1 MEKNET
7 ETVDVKFV
15 TQMGDVFQFAE
26 FKDLLLPE
34 KTLNEVTVEVAN
46 RLAQKIK
53 LNQHFGT
60 VPSVKAD
67 PPKDDQRKKRMWNM
81 ALPRGLHFFST
92 SIHLLHALG
101 YTDDQIERTHL
112 LNLGLSDHLLESN
125 FFNRIGEIYVVKS
138 DSVFYYPSRQ
148 RAPNTKWLSTD
159 TVTMVYSEET
169 RAERFERRNEN
180 RDPAPVEHLYLE
192 PAPEDFLPLRQA
204 AGPATEHTP
213 QDRARRAPSDPAGKL
228 QKVLQNVEGSVDPL
242 PAAKVTSVPRAK
254 ALTFGYMAVPEK
266 AEYLSMEADERVNR
280 WIRTFERQASNG
292 KLDPKP
298 QPDPNIGLTRSFLK
312 EPETVMIDISRILQR
327 EDVTAEIHMAAT
339 SGLNW
344 FVNYWDS
351 NLTKEIQRG
360 KVPVDVGAKK
370 KNLLAQ
376 IRTRLD
382 ILRTQI
388 ETAGAS
394 EHFPPPKKTKTEEQ
408 PEAAPTAK
416 PSEETGS
423 EAAAAEAAAAAAAVT
438 TTTAAKPT
446 EVQATTTTATST
458 ATTSTTTTTQTQP
471 QAMESEETSDTRAE
485 TDTSAAPA
493 AEAASGTAAEPA
505 AGGADEATVRQEGE
519 GSSDEGSGSEGSAL
533 GEEEEEEEVKV
544 VVPSGKGTTFVGL
557 FRTGSDFQIEVPTTM
572 TLNKEVASSDVA
584 AHLSGLIDY
593 IKATLNLPFNLVCKG
608 DSDVLKFANAKIRE
622 STASITVHVNRPTEL
637 RFHANQI
644 PLKFRADQKSA
655 ASSANWVDCD
665 PFQDKTRFE
674 DFLPLVVVSFNT
686 GGTNSFF
693 TGIGVTSSLG
703 IVEAH
708 SCRVREPPSV
718 VMKPNS
724 RETVTLKFLTS
735 FLEEQIFPG
744 DVEIVCHFSIKPL
757 Y

>member
-1 MEKNET
+1 
-7 ETVDVKFV
+7 
-15 TQMGDVFQFAE
+15 
-26 FKDLLLPE
+26 
-34 KTLNEVTVEVAN
+34 
-46 RLAQKIK
+46 
-53 LNQHFGT
+53 
-60 VPSVKAD
+60 
-67 PPKDDQRKKRMWNM
+67 
-81 ALPRGLHFFST
+81 
-92 SIHLLHALG
+92 
-101 YTDDQIERTHL
+101 
-112 LNLGLSDHLLESN
+112 
-125 FFNRIGEIYVVKS
+125 
-138 DSVFYYPSRQ
+138 
-148 RAPNTKWLSTD
+148 
-159 TVTMVYSEET
+159 
-169 RAERFERRNEN
+169 
-180 RDPAPVEHLYLE
+180 
-192 PAPEDFLPLRQA
+192 
-204 AGPATEHTP
+204 
-213 QDRARRAPSDPAGKL
+213 
-228 QKVLQNVEGSVDPL
+228 
-242 PAAKVTSVPRAK
+242 
-254 ALTFGYMAVPEK
+254 
-266 AEYLSMEADERVNR
+266 
-280 WIRTFERQASNG
+280 
-292 KLDPKP
+292 
-298 QPDPNIGLTRSFLK
+298 
-312 EPETVMIDISRILQR
+312 
-327 EDVTAEIHMAAT
+327 
-339 SGLNW
+339 
-344 FVNYWDS
+344 
-351 NLTKEIQRG
+351 
-360 KVPVDVGAKK
+360 
-370 KNLLAQ
+370 
-376 IRTRLD
+376 
-382 ILRTQI
+382 
-388 ETAGAS
+388 
-394 EHFPPPKKTKTEEQ
+394 
-408 PEAAPTAK
+408 
-416 PSEETGS
+416 
-423 EAAAAEAAAAAAAVT
+423 
-438 TTTAAKPT
+438 
-446 EVQATTTTATST
+446 
-458 ATTSTTTTTQTQP
+458 
-471 QAMESEETSDTRAE
+471 
-485 TDTSAAPA
+485 
-493 AEAASGTAAEPA
+493 
-505 AGGADEATVRQEGE
+505 VRQE

-533 GEEEEEEEVKV
+533 GEEEEEEEEVKV